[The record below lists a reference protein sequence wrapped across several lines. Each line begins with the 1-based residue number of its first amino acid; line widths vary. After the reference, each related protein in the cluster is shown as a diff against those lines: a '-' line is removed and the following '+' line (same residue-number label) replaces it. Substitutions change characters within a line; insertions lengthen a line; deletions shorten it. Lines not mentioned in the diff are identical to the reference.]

1 MTSVMPPFRITVC
14 GISELVAHSDVAATH
29 VLSILDPA
37 EPVPEA
43 FQSYGA
49 HAKLEL
55 RFDDIIQDTDGLI
68 APQPTDVRQIL
79 AFGKDLLTEARQDA
93 SLLIHC
99 HAGISRST
107 AAMTLILAQALPG
120 HSAEAIIGI
129 VHGIREK
136 AWPNLRIIELGDA
149 LLEREGSLIAAAAD
163 LYQLQLEKRPTLAE
177 FMGKSGRHREL
188 EVASRSAYARRQVD
202 EREIGL

>member
-1 MTSVMPPFRITVC
+1 MTLVMPPFRITLC
-14 GISELVAHSDVAATH
+14 GISELVAQSDVAATH

-37 EPVPEA
+37 EPVPDA
-43 FQSYGA
+43 FESYGA

-55 RFDDIIQDTDGLI
+55 RFDDIIQDTAGLI
-68 APQPTDVRQIL
+68 APQTADVRQIL
-79 AFGKDLLTEARQDA
+79 AFGQDLLADTRQDA

-107 AAMTLILAQALPG
+107 AAMTLILAQALPD
-120 HSAEAIIGI
+120 HSAASIISI

-149 LLEREGSLIAAAAD
+149 MLGWQGSLIAAAAD
-163 LYQLQLEKRPTLAE
+163 LYQLQLEKRPNLAD
-177 FMGKSGRHREL
+177 FMAQSGRHREL
-188 EVASRSAYARRQVD
+188 EAAAGSAYARR
-202 EREIGL
+202 